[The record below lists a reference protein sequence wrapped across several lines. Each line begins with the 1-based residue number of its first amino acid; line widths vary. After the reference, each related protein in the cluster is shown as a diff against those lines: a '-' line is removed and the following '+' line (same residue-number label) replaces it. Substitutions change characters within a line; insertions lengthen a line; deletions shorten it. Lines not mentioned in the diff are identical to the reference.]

1 MKFKIIFGV
10 VMAIAFISVYT
21 IINAI
26 AGGISDN
33 QAGLNRLNQ
42 SFLSLNEE
50 FDSVS
55 RQTDLIK
62 STRESYRNSLVDL
75 ADRVFSMEKINEENK
90 EVKCLR

>member
-10 VMAIAFISVYT
+10 VMATAFISVYT

-42 SFLSLNEE
+42 
-50 FDSVS
+50 
-55 RQTDLIK
+55 RQ
-62 STRESYRNSLVDL
+62 
-75 ADRVFSMEKINEENK
+75 
-90 EVKCLR
+90 